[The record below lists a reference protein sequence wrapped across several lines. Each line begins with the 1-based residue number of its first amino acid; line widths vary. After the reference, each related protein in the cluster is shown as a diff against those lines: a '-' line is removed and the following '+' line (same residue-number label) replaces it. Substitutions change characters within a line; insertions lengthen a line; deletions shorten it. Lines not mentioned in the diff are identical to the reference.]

1 MDEEKKLP
9 QKKEPSLINEVGKDI
24 YNNMIR
30 PRVLEIVTNMIR
42 ELIYT
47 GSDSA
52 VDMVSRL
59 ILKRSAPARGG
70 NGKTNYSKASTN
82 AVTVTSVPK
91 PSDDL
96 DYIVIGYQ
104 QEIDET
110 DENGRKL
117 SPREYADRIVE
128 DLKSSIRKYDQ
139 VRVADLY
146 EKVKHKTIYTD
157 YNFGWTNVD
166 DIHYI
171 TDRNGYWFN
180 LPKPVPLKKG

>member
-1 MDEEKKLP
+1 MD
-9 QKKEPSLINEVGKDI
+9 QKKEPSLLSEVGKDI
-24 YNNMIR
+24 YTNMIR
-30 PRVLEIVTNMIR
+30 PRVLEIITNMFR

-52 VDMVSRL
+52 VDLVSRM
-59 ILKRSAPARGG
+59 ILKRSAPARGT
-70 NGKTNYSKASTN
+70 NGRTNYSKASTTTST
-82 AVTVTSVPK
+82 AVASVPK

-104 QEIDET
+104 QDIDEM
-110 DENGRKL
+110 DANGRKL
-117 SPREYADRIVE
+117 TPREKADRIVQ
-128 DLKSSIRKYDQ
+128 DLRSSIEKYGQ

-146 EKVKHKTIYTD
+146 EQVKHKTIYTD

-180 LPKPVPLKKG
+180 LPKPVALKKG